1 MFSDSLR
8 LCASEWRILRA
19 FTELGRSKPEGVS
32 GSDLKKVN
40 GIQTG
45 TWGEYRDRLESD
57 HLIKFLGI
65 SKKGH
70 EKKLYKI
77 TDIGFITLLR
87 NYDAKKLHNEYSP
100 KWLYENIPLI
110 DADLWHKLEQEI
122 GSIFPYFVM
131 AMAINSLNIY
141 PFYPE
146 PKDEL
151 EKSVI
156 QVKYETPVNDTI
168 LVGSSI
174 YSNYTREE
182 IDKLRGGMNFNY
194 PAIDEF
200 QEPTSLMEDLA
211 IQFYLYLLQQLSKP
225 IMLFAYWKESKKL
238 NIKGNSRI
246 LKKFEKKGEELKQEM
261 AEVILKNPRLEKI
274 FKDQYEGISNFLSLG
289 ETWLKTELGYVGKI
303 KKN

>member
-1 MFSDSLR
+1 MIPDSLR
-8 LCASEWRILRA
+8 LCASEWRILKA
-19 FTELGRSKPEGVS
+19 FTELQRSKPEGVS
-32 GSDLKKVN
+32 GSDLKKTN

-57 HLIKFLGI
+57 HLIKFVGI

-100 KWLYENIPLI
+100 KWLIKNIPLI
-110 DADLWHKLEQEI
+110 DVDLWYKLENKI

-146 PKDEL
+146 PKDKL

-156 QVKYETPVNDTI
+156 QIKYETPVNNAI
-168 LVGSSI
+168 LVRSAI
-174 YSNYTREE
+174 YSNFTRKE
-182 IDKLRGGMNFNY
+182 IEKLSDESNFNY

-200 QEPTSLMEDLA
+200 GRQPNLMEDLA
-211 IQFYLYLLQQLSKP
+211 IQFYLYLIQQLLTP
-225 IMLFAYWKESKKL
+225 IMLFAYWKESQKL
-238 NIKGNSRI
+238 NVKGNSI
-246 LKKFEKKGEELKQEM
+246 YLKKFEKKGDELKH
-261 AEVILKNPRLEKI
+261 EVAKAILKNPRLEEI
-274 FKDQYEGISNFLSLG
+274 FQIEYDGISNFLSQG
-289 ETWLKTELGYVGKI
+289 ETWLRFQLGYVGKI
-303 KKN
+303 KN